1 MDEHNHNPAEEAKKA
16 CEAMQKHKEDFLN
29 RKKTENP
36 GSGQPGPRKNVDPK
50 KGFRLGLLVVL
61 AIVIAA
67 ALFNAFYNVSE
78 QEQAIVTTFGKVT
91 DIRGA
96 GLYFKIPFVQKV
108 NKVDTTTHGMPI
120 GYRSSDDPYDAYGS
134 YDGFG
139 SSDSYDTV
147 EHESVMITKD
157 FNFVDVDFYLEY
169 RVSDP
174 VKYLYASSD
183 PKQILRNLAMA
194 CIRSTVINYNVDDV
208 ITTGK
213 SQIQAEVRE
222 KLEEELATNDI
233 GLQVV
238 NLTVQDAEPPT
249 DLVMAAFKA
258 VETAKQGKETTVNN
272 AKRYRSEQIPQAE
285 AEADRITQEAEGKKE
300 ARIAEAEGQTARFE
314 KLYEEYIK
322 NPLITRQRM
331 FYEALEEILPKLKVV
346 ISDGDLK
353 AYMQIDENEQTT
365 VTPQVTAAPASA
377 AVRED
382 LTQDIPAD
390 TE

>member
-1 MDEHNHNPAEEAKKA
+1 MDENRNPAEEAKKA
-16 CEAMQKHKEDFLN
+16 WEAMQKHKEDFLN
-29 RKKTENP
+29 KRKQANGGT
-36 GSGQPGPRKNVDPK
+36 GSGRPSVDPK
-50 KGFRLGLLVVL
+50 KGIRIGLILVL

-67 ALFNAFYNVSE
+67 ALFNAFYKVSE
-78 QEQAIVTTFGKVT
+78 QEQAIVTTFGAVT

-108 NKVDTTTHGMPI
+108 TKVDTTTHGMPI
-120 GYRSSDDPYDAYGS
+120 GYRSSDDPYNTYGTYDGRGSGSS
-134 YDGFG
+134 YD
-139 SSDSYDTV
+139 SV

-183 PKQILRNLAMA
+183 PQQILRNLAMA

-213 SQIQAEVRE
+213 SQIQADVRE
-222 KLEEELATNDI
+222 KLETELSDNDI

-272 AKRYRSEQIPQAE
+272 AKRYRSEQIPEAE

-346 ISDGDLK
+346 ISDGELK
-353 AYMQIDENEQTT
+353 AYMQIDETEEAAKTT
-365 VTPQVTAAPASA
+365 SAASA

-382 LTQDIPAD
+382 LTQDIPA
-390 TE
+390 EAE

>member
-1 MDEHNHNPAEEAKKA
+1 MDENKNPAEEARKA
-16 CEAMQKHKEDFLN
+16 WEAMQKNAANFQAKRKASHGGGNGGGTGTFDG
-29 RKKTENP
+29 KKTV
-36 GSGQPGPRKNVDPK
+36 RMVI
-50 KGFRLGLLVVL
+50 LVAV
-61 AIVIAA
+61 AIFIAVTI
-67 ALFNAFYNVSE
+67 FTSFYKVSE
-78 QEQAIVTTFGKVT
+78 QEQAIVTTFGKVS

-96 GLYFKIPFVQKV
+96 GLYFKIPYVQKV
-108 NKVDTTTHGMPI
+108 TKVDTTTHGMPI
-120 GYRSSDDPYDAYGS
+120 GYRSSDDPYDSYGTYEGYGS
-134 YDGFG
+134 G
-139 SSDSYDTV
+139 SSYDTV
-147 EHESVMITKD
+147 EHESIMITKD

-174 VKYLYASSD
+174 VKFLYASSD

-222 KLEEELATNDI
+222 KLEEELTANDI

-249 DLVMAAFKA
+249 DVVMTAFKA

-272 AKRYRSEQIPQAE
+272 AKRYRSEQIPEAE
-285 AEADRITQEAEGKKE
+285 AEADRITQEAEAKKE

-314 KLYEEYIK
+314 KLYEEYVK

-331 FYEALEEILPKLKVV
+331 FYEALEDVLPKLKVV
-346 ISDGDLK
+346 ISDGEMK
-353 AYMQIDENEQTT
+353 AYMQIDENEAPQTAT
-365 VTPQVTAAPASA
+365 VTPAASA
-377 AVRED
+377 AIRED
-382 LTQDIPAD
+382 VADDIPAD
-390 TE
+390 VE

>member
-1 MDEHNHNPAEEAKKA
+1 MDEHENPAEEARKA
-16 CEAMQKHKEDFLN
+16 WEAMQKNAANFQAKRKASHGGGNGGGTGTFDG
-29 RKKTENP
+29 KKTV
-36 GSGQPGPRKNVDPK
+36 RMVI
-50 KGFRLGLLVVL
+50 LVAV
-61 AIVIAA
+61 AIFIAVTI
-67 ALFNAFYNVSE
+67 FTSFYKVSE
-78 QEQAIVTTFGKVT
+78 QEQAIVTTFGKVS

-96 GLYFKIPFVQKV
+96 GLYFKIPYVQKV
-108 NKVDTTTHGMPI
+108 TKVDTTTHGMPI
-120 GYRSSDDPYDAYGS
+120 GYRSSDDPYDSYGTYEGYGS
-134 YDGFG
+134 G
-139 SSDSYDTV
+139 SSYDTV
-147 EHESVMITKD
+147 EHESIMITKD

-174 VKYLYASSD
+174 VKFLYASSD

-222 KLEEELATNDI
+222 KLEEELTANDI

-249 DLVMAAFKA
+249 DVVMTAFKA

-272 AKRYRSEQIPQAE
+272 AKRYRSEQIPEAE
-285 AEADRITQEAEGKKE
+285 AEADRITQEAEAKKE

-314 KLYEEYIK
+314 KLYEEYVK

-331 FYEALEEILPKLKVV
+331 FYEALEDVLPKLKVV
-346 ISDGDLK
+346 ISDGEMK
-353 AYMQIDENEQTT
+353 AYMQIDENEAPQTAT
-365 VTPQVTAAPASA
+365 VTPAASA
-377 AVRED
+377 AIRED
-382 LTQDIPAD
+382 VADDIPAD
-390 TE
+390 VE

>member
-1 MDEHNHNPAEEAKKA
+1 MDEDKNPAEEARKA
-16 CEAMQKHKEDFLN
+16 WEAMQKNAANFQAKRKASHGGGNGGGTGTFDG
-29 RKKTENP
+29 KKTV
-36 GSGQPGPRKNVDPK
+36 RMVI
-50 KGFRLGLLVVL
+50 LVAV
-61 AIVIAA
+61 AIFIAVTI
-67 ALFNAFYNVSE
+67 FTSFYKVSE
-78 QEQAIVTTFGKVT
+78 QEQAIVTTFGKVS

-96 GLYFKIPFVQKV
+96 GLYFKIPYVQKV
-108 NKVDTTTHGMPI
+108 TKVDTTTHGMPI
-120 GYRSSDDPYDAYGS
+120 GYRSSDDPYDSYGTYEGYGS
-134 YDGFG
+134 G
-139 SSDSYDTV
+139 SSYDTV
-147 EHESVMITKD
+147 EHESIMITKD

-174 VKYLYASSD
+174 VKFLYASSD

-222 KLEEELATNDI
+222 KLEEELTANDI

-249 DLVMAAFKA
+249 DVVMTAFKA

-272 AKRYRSEQIPQAE
+272 AKRYRSEQIPEAE
-285 AEADRITQEAEGKKE
+285 AEADRITQEAEAKKE

-314 KLYEEYIK
+314 KLYEEYVK

-331 FYEALEEILPKLKVV
+331 FYEALEDVLPKLKVV
-346 ISDGDLK
+346 ISDGEMK
-353 AYMQIDENEQTT
+353 AYMQIDENEAPQTAT
-365 VTPQVTAAPASA
+365 VTPAASA
-377 AVRED
+377 AIRED
-382 LTQDIPAD
+382 VADDIPAD
-390 TE
+390 VE

>member
-1 MDEHNHNPAEEAKKA
+1 MDENKNPAEEAKKA
-16 CEAMQKHKEDFLN
+16 WEAMQKHKEDFLKRKN
-29 RKKTENP
+29 SGNASGGRPKKPVDTKKTVRI
-36 GSGQPGPRKNVDPK
+36 S
-50 KGFRLGLLVVL
+50 LLVVL

-67 ALFNAFYNVSE
+67 ALFNAFYKVSE

-120 GYRSSDDPYDAYGS
+120 GYRSSDDPYNTYGA
-134 YDGFG
+134 YDGQG
-139 SSDSYDTV
+139 SGAFYDTV

-183 PKQILRNLAMA
+183 PQQILRNLAMA
-194 CIRSTVINYNVDDV
+194 CIRSTVINFDVDDV

-213 SQIQAEVRE
+213 SQIQADVRE
-222 KLEEELATNDI
+222 KLETELSANDI

-272 AKRYRSEQIPQAE
+272 AKRYRSEQIPEAE
-285 AEADRITQEAEGKKE
+285 AEADRITQEAEAKKE

-314 KLYEEYIK
+314 KLYEEYVK

-331 FYEALEEILPKLKVV
+331 FYEALEDILPKLKVV

-353 AYMQIDENEQTT
+353 AYMQIDETEEAVKTASA
-365 VTPQVTAAPASA
+365 VPTPSA
-377 AVRED
+377 AVREEPAG
-382 LTQDIPAD
+382 DIPA
-390 TE
+390 EAE

>member
-1 MDEHNHNPAEEAKKA
+1 MDENKNPAEEAKKA
-16 CEAMQKHKEDFLN
+16 WEAMQKNAEAFKERRKTGRGGNFAPNLDG
-29 RKKTENP
+29 KKT
-36 GSGQPGPRKNVDPK
+36 G
-50 KGFRLGLLVVL
+50 RLAVLVVL
-61 AIVIAA
+61 GILIAVTI
-67 ALFNAFYNVSE
+67 FSAFYKVSE
-78 QEQAIVTTFGKVT
+78 QEQAIVTTFGRVT

-96 GLYFKIPFVQKV
+96 GLYFKIPFVQNV
-108 NKVDTTTHGMPI
+108 TKVDTTTHGMPI
-120 GYRSSDDPYDAYGS
+120 GYRSSDDPYNAYGAYEDDEDAYMGYEVVEDGYGS
-134 YDGFG
+134 GRAYN
-139 SSDSYDTV
+139 TV
-147 EHESVMITKD
+147 EHESIMITKD

-183 PKQILRNLAMA
+183 PRQILRNLAMA

-208 ITTGK
+208 ITTAK

-222 KLEEELATNDI
+222 KLEKELSTNDI

-249 DLVMAAFKA
+249 DNVMTAFKA

-272 AKRYRSEQIPQAE
+272 AKRYRSEQIPEAE
-285 AEADRITQEAEGKKE
+285 AEADRITQEAEAKKE

-314 KLYEEYIK
+314 KLYEEYVK

-331 FYEALEEILPKLKVV
+331 FYEALEEILPRLKVV

-353 AYMQIDENEQTT
+353 AYMQIDENEQ
-365 VTPQVTAAPASA
+365 ASGSV
-377 AVRED
+377 AVREEAA
-382 LTQDIPAD
+382 AD
-390 TE
+390 VPTEAE

>member
-1 MDEHNHNPAEEAKKA
+1 MDENRNPAEEAKKA
-16 CEAMQKHKEDFLN
+16 WEAMQKHKEDFLN
-29 RKKTENP
+29 RRKSGNGAGGSGPKKPVNTKKT
-36 GSGQPGPRKNVDPK
+36 
-50 KGFRLGLLVVL
+50 FRLGLLIVF
-61 AIVIAA
+61 AILIATA
-67 ALFNAFYNVSE
+67 VFNAFYKVSE
-78 QEQAIVTTFGKVT
+78 QEQAILTTFGKVT

-108 NKVDTTTHGMPI
+108 TKVDTTTHGMPI
-120 GYRSSDDPYDAYGS
+120 GYRSSDDPYNAYGS
-134 YDGFG
+134 YDGNG
-139 SSDSYDTV
+139 SGNSYDTV

-183 PKQILRNLAMA
+183 PQQILRNLAMA
-194 CIRSTVINYNVDDV
+194 CIRSTVINFNVDDV

-213 SQIQAEVRE
+213 NQIQADVRE
-222 KLEEELATNDI
+222 KLETELAANDI

-272 AKRYRSEQIPQAE
+272 AKRYRSEQIPEAE
-285 AEADRITQEAEGKKE
+285 AEADRITQDAEARKE

-314 KLYEEYIK
+314 KLYEEYVK

-346 ISDGDLK
+346 ISDGELK
-353 AYMQIDENEQTT
+353 AYMQIDETEEA
-365 VTPQVTAAPASA
+365 VKPTPAASA

-382 LTQDIPAD
+382 LADDIPAD
-390 TE
+390 AE